1 MPDKSDFDGETVI
14 VLPKDYLQSALA
26 VSEIYEEELAARVSN
41 LEVDNLSS
49 KPGFFRGTLLATLL
63 WIIPAYWTVC
73 L

>member
-1 MPDKSDFDGETVI
+1 MPSKSDFDGETVI

-41 LEVDNLSS
+41 LEVDSLSG

-63 WIIPAYWTVC
+63 WMVPAIWTVC